1 VNGLLQHLGILLRLH
16 FRNKMALIYNYL
28 FPLIFLVAFWVLYR
42 HEKIPL
48 LRHMGELLTV
58 SVLGGACFGLPTTLV
73 SERERGVW
81 RRYRMAPVPT
91 WALVTSTVVARYVIV
106 LTAGLFQLAL
116 ALAIGMTL
124 PAHPFDLWLAFTFV
138 SFAFIGLGLVIAM
151 LADTVPAVQALG
163 QCIFLPMLII
173 GGVAVQLA
181 SLPSWAQH
189 VSAFFPGRY
198 AVEALQAS
206 VTGRG
211 FSGSRFSLLALALIG
226 TAGCIAGAKLF
237 RWDAQQRFAARAGKV
252 WIVPVLAAWL
262 AVGLLAESRGRIAV
276 AVDAERPNVPV
287 AAAAPVK
294 SVTPAAPVPRVP
306 VVPLAGVPAAS
317 GVSVG
322 VTPAGVTPSV
332 PPVPPAP
339 APNPAATV
347 PLVTRPPAPPWT
359 KITDKDVDGLD
370 YRVPPDH
377 GVVSPFAPAEDEPA
391 DFTAAEVTAV
401 REKLPDWPPGLDGD
415 EVQRVRNLLYVAAVP
430 DAIQMP
436 VESYLPAVVL
446 EHLMGLYPKEKL
458 VKILTYIVLNPV
470 DGTVIDDISDLGIQG
485 AAGDPM
491 VVRERAY
498 LYAIKFI
505 VRLTD
510 RKPR

>member
-1 VNGLLQHLGILLRLH
+1 
-16 FRNKMALIYNYL
+16 
-28 FPLIFLVAFWVLYR
+28 
-42 HEKIPL
+42 
-48 LRHMGELLTV
+48 
-58 SVLGGACFGLPTTLV
+58 
-73 SERERGVW
+73 
-81 RRYRMAPVPT
+81 
-91 WALVTSTVVARYVIV
+91 
-106 LTAGLFQLAL
+106 
-116 ALAIGMTL
+116 
-124 PAHPFDLWLAFTFV
+124 
-138 SFAFIGLGLVIAM
+138 
-151 LADTVPAVQALG
+151 
-163 QCIFLPMLII
+163 
-173 GGVAVQLA
+173 
-181 SLPSWAQH
+181 
-189 VSAFFPGRY
+189 
-198 AVEALQAS
+198 
-206 VTGRG
+206 
-211 FSGSRFSLLALALIG
+211 
-226 TAGCIAGAKLF
+226 
-237 RWDAQQRFAARAGKV
+237 
-252 WIVPVLAAWL
+252 
-262 AVGLLAESRGRIAV
+262 
-276 AVDAERPNVPV
+276 
-287 AAAAPVK
+287 
-294 SVTPAAPVPRVP
+294 
-306 VVPLAGVPAAS
+306 
-317 GVSVG
+317 
-322 VTPAGVTPSV
+322 
-332 PPVPPAP
+332 
-339 APNPAATV
+339 
-347 PLVTRPPAPPWT
+347 
-359 KITDKDVDGLD
+359 VDGLD